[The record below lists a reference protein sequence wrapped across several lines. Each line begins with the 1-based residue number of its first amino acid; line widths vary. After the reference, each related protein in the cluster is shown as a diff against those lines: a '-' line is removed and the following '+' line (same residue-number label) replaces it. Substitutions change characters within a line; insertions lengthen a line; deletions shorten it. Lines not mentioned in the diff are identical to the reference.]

1 MKRLELRGAGSTTRN
16 TTTDRENAITMRGT
30 ITTISC
36 LAMLAFAAPALAQS
50 ATKIGQHNAWGT
62 YSYQT
67 SNGKVCYVLTV
78 PTEKQPSNLDHGDIY
93 FFVSQ
98 KPGQNVSYEPQFIAS
113 YDFQSNSKV
122 RVSVGDRSYSM
133 FTRGK
138 SAWMENAAEEPQLI
152 AAMRAGAD
160 MKVQAKSGRG
170 NDTSYTFSLRG
181 ITAALNSIQSCN

>member
-1 MKRLELRGAGSTTRN
+1 MALGTTGLHPY
-16 TTTDRENAITMRGT
+16 TTTHRDNAKTMRGT
-30 ITTISC
+30 ISTITF
-36 LAMLAFAAPALAQS
+36 LALLAASAPALAQG

-62 YSYQT
+62 YSYAT
-67 SNGKVCYVLTV
+67 SGGKVCYVLTI
-78 PTEKQPSNLDHGDIY
+78 PTDKQPAALDHGDIF

-113 YDFQSNSKV
+113 YDFQANSKV
-122 RVSVGDRSYSM
+122 QVTIGDRSFSM

-160 MKVQAKSGRG
+160 MKVKATSGRG
-170 NDTSYTFSLRG
+170 NPTNYTFSLRG
-181 ITAALNSIQSCN
+181 ITAALNSIQSCQ

>member
-1 MKRLELRGAGSTTRN
+1 
-16 TTTDRENAITMRGT
+16 
-30 ITTISC
+30 
-36 LAMLAFAAPALAQS
+36 MLAFAGPAAAQS

-62 YSYQT
+62 YSYQA
-67 SNGKVCYVLTV
+67 NNNRVCYVLTV
-78 PTEKQPSNLDHGDIY
+78 PTDMQPPTLNHGDIY

-122 RVSVGDRSYSM
+122 QVTVGDRSFSM

-152 AAMRAGAD
+152 AAMRSGAD
-160 MKVQAKSGRG
+160 MRVQAVSGRG
-170 NDTSYTFSLRG
+170 NNTNYVFSLRG
-181 ITAALNSIQSCN
+181 ITAALNSIQSCS